1 MQVNKDEERSFT
13 ASARRAQIVRA
24 AIETVAELGFP
35 AASFARIAERAGLS
49 STRLISYHF
58 AGKSELVAAMVIEV
72 VSALGQFVGERVR
85 SEATPGGALRGYLAA
100 NIEFTAA
107 HRCEMKALLAIFTS
121 GNFSFDAMQ
130 QVDVLAPLES
140 MLRAGQASGDFRS
153 FDVTVMA
160 SVVQRCIEGLPFLLE
175 SHPHLDP
182 GSYAAEITALFDLA
196 TRRAP

>member
-1 MQVNKDEERSFT
+1 MQVKDRDRRSFT
-13 ASARRAQIVRA
+13 ASARRAQILRA

-35 AASFARIAERAGLS
+35 GASFARIAERAGLS

-58 AGKSELVAAMVIEV
+58 AGKSELVVAMVTEV

-85 SEATPGGALRGYLAA
+85 SEATPGGALRAYLAA

-121 GNFSFDAMQ
+121 GNLSPDAMQ
-130 QVDVLAPLES
+130 QAEVLAPLES

-160 SVVQRCIEGLPFLLE
+160 SVVQRCIEALPFLWE
-175 SHPHLDP
+175 SHPDIDP
-182 GSYAAEITALFDLA
+182 GTYAAEITAFVDLA